1 MAKGRTYDQYIE
13 DLKKR
18 EQALRDDIEKQSTQL
33 EKKVKSGLLVGLIAM
48 ILAAVLFVFFKSP
61 SKNRSKPSSRS
72 KGNWLIR
79 WAIESVSMEVIRQF
93 WQARKAKLKGS

>member
-18 EQALRDDIEKQSTQL
+18 EQALRDEIEKQSTQL
-33 EKKVKSGLLVGLIAM
+33 EKKVKSGLIIGLIAM
-48 ILAAVLFVFFKSP
+48 ILTAVYFVFFRGP
-61 SKNRSKPSSRS
+61 SKKGSKSSNRS